1 MTKASDDNT
10 SGACFFA
17 SGENSERSPAGR
29 FQDRNQKNFLTEET
43 QRSRKHFAE
52 KHIRSVSNRDQEP
65 CLKIW
70 TEINSLTGSAVLA
83 S

>member
-1 MTKASDDNT
+1 MTTAELAT
-10 SGACFFA
+10 ALP
-17 SGENSERSPAGR
+17 EIVTE
-29 FQDRNQKNFLTEET
+29 QKNFFTEET
-43 QRSRKHFAE
+43 QQSRKHFAE

-70 TEINSLTGSAVLA
+70 TEINSLTGLAVSA

>member
-1 MTKASDDNT
+1 MTTAELAT
-10 SGACFFA
+10 ALP
-17 SGENSERSPAGR
+17 EIVTEQV
-29 FQDRNQKNFLTEET
+29 QDRNQKNFLTEET

-70 TEINSLTGSAVLA
+70 TEINSLTGLAVSA

>member
-1 MTKASDDNT
+1 MTTAELATALPEIVTEQVPGPKSK
-10 SGACFFA
+10 
-17 SGENSERSPAGR
+17 ELL
-29 FQDRNQKNFLTEET
+29 DR
-43 QRSRKHFAE
+43 RDVAIRKHFAE